1 MHILAYSVAA
11 NDVDE
16 YMRICTAQQ
25 ENARK
30 ILYELL

>member
-1 MHILAYSVAA
+1 MRILAYSVAA

-16 YMRICTAQQ
+16 YLRNCGAQQ